1 MLLRTWLCLTN
12 QTKHHMLYSMTTWLM
27 SNCTCPFHR
36 EISITNTNPTCSRL
50 MKEEGNVNALER
62 VK

>member
-1 MLLRTWLCLTN
+1 
-12 QTKHHMLYSMTTWLM
+12 MLYSMTTWLM